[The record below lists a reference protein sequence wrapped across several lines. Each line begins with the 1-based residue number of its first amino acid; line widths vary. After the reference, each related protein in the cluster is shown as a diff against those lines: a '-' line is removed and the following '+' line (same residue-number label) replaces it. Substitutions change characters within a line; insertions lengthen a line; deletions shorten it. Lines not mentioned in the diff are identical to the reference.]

1 MGVLLDVLIF
11 GRDIGFR
18 LVIVVIGNEIFH
30 PVFREELFELVIEL
44 VGQGL
49 VVGNDQGGLLAF
61 LDDIG
66 HGIGLSGARD
76 AYQGLKLLVSFQA
89 GNELFDGL
97 RLGAARFETGD
108 KMELLQREDLG
119 MRYVFCHGR

>member
-49 VVGNDQGGLLAF
+49 VVGNDQGGLLVL
-61 LDDIG
+61 LDNIG

-76 AYQGLKLLVSFQA
+76 AYQGLKLLASFQA
-89 GNELFDGL
+89 KIKLFYGQRL
-97 RLGAARFETGD
+97 RAAWFETGD
-108 KMELLQREDLG
+108 KMELLRRDDFG

>member
-1 MGVLLDVLIF
+1 MGVLLDILIF

-49 VVGNDQGGLLAF
+49 VVGNDQGGLLVL
-61 LDDIG
+61 LDNIG
-66 HGIGLSGARD
+66 HGIGLSGACD

-89 GNELFDGL
+89 GNELFDGQRL
-97 RLGAARFETGD
+97 RAAWFETGD
-108 KMELLQREDLG
+108 KMELLQRDDFG
-119 MRYVFCHGR
+119 MRYILCHGR

>member
-1 MGVLLDVLIF
+1 MGVLLDVLVL
-11 GRDIGFR
+11 GRDIRFR
-18 LVIVVIGNEIFH
+18 LVIVVIGDEIFH

-66 HGIGLSGARD
+66 YCIGLSGARD

-97 RLGAARFETGD
+97 RL
-108 KMELLQREDLG
+108 
-119 MRYVFCHGR
+119 

>member
-49 VVGNDQGGLLAF
+49 VVGNDQGGQLALL
-61 LDDIG
+61 DNIG
-66 HGIGLSGARD
+66 YGIGLSGARD
-76 AYQGLKLLVSFQA
+76 AYQGLKLLASFQA
-89 GNELFDGL
+89 EIKLFYGQRL
-97 RLGAARFETGD
+97 RAAWFETGD
-108 KMELLQREDLG
+108 KMELLQRDDFG

>member
-1 MGVLLDVLIF
+1 MGVLLDVLVL

-49 VVGNDQGGLLAF
+49 VVGNDQGGFLVLL
-61 LDDIG
+61 DNIG
-66 HGIGLSGARD
+66 HGIGLSGACD
-76 AYQGLKLLVSFQA
+76 AYQGLKMLASFEA
-89 GNELFDGL
+89 GNELFYSL
-97 RLGAARFETGD
+97 WLGAAWFETGD
-108 KMELLQREDLG
+108 KMELLLGGDLG
-119 MRYVFCHGR
+119 MQYVLCHGR